1 MYPLGYIPGVT
12 HQQWKNGLK
21 IKIYIKKSQC
31 KQTSSRIL
39 QLNRWFVSSSIFYE
53 IEPLEL
59 GDKMSLDHVAPICPL
74 QLQSFM
80 TSIPSVN

>member
-21 IKIYIKKSQC
+21 IKIHILKKSMQANIQQDFTTEPLVC
-31 KQTSSRIL
+31 LLIY
-39 QLNRWFVSSSIFYE
+39 FYE